1 MAESFRSSLDPGIS
15 ERTNA
20 PLSFFLFFI
29 FIFLPSS
36 RVDLFKGPRL
46 IDPRDPGATCL
57 DVCGIN
63 RATPGDLC
71 SRLAGMK
78 RAETRKSKSFRHSRV
93 SLTPTIHRDEN
104 VSHGKIVISL
114 PIAKQMRICKRW
126 SHVFQVDFLS
136 YYSILY
142 GVDGF
147 VRRYN
152 LLSASKIII
161 YPSFNNNYRGDQ
173 WWFSLRWSSY
183 RILTN
188 DIDSV

>member
-1 MAESFRSSLDPGIS
+1 MFRIYLRYLPRLCSGHINGRIFSIFLGSRYI
-15 ERTNA
+15 RTNERA
-20 PLSFFLFFI
+20 PFFFLFFI

-36 RVDLFKGPRL
+36 RVDLFKGPHL

-104 VSHGKIVISL
+104 VAWKNRYFSTYANLQKVI
-114 PIAKQMRICKRW
+114 PC
-126 SHVFQVDFLS
+126 F
-136 YYSILY
+136 
-142 GVDGF
+142 
-147 VRRYN
+147 
-152 LLSASKIII
+152 
-161 YPSFNNNYRGDQ
+161 
-173 WWFSLRWSSY
+173 Y
-183 RILTN
+183 RIIVFYTELM
-188 DIDSV
+188 DS

>member
-104 VSHGKIVISL
+104 VAWKNRYFSTYRETDANLQKVIL
-114 PIAKQMRICKRW
+114 C
-126 SHVFQVDFLS
+126 F
-136 YYSILY
+136 
-142 GVDGF
+142 
-147 VRRYN
+147 
-152 LLSASKIII
+152 
-161 YPSFNNNYRGDQ
+161 
-173 WWFSLRWSSY
+173 Y
-183 RILTN
+183 RIIVFYTELM
-188 DIDSV
+188 DS

>member
-36 RVDLFKGPRL
+36 RVDLFKGPHL

-104 VSHGKIVISL
+104 VAWKNRYFSTYRETDANLQKVIL
-114 PIAKQMRICKRW
+114 C
-126 SHVFQVDFLS
+126 F
-136 YYSILY
+136 
-142 GVDGF
+142 
-147 VRRYN
+147 
-152 LLSASKIII
+152 
-161 YPSFNNNYRGDQ
+161 
-173 WWFSLRWSSY
+173 Y
-183 RILTN
+183 RIIVFYTELMDSWE
-188 DIDSV
+188 DIIFFLHRKL

>member
-104 VSHGKIVISL
+104 VAWKNRYFSTYRETDANLQKVIL
-114 PIAKQMRICKRW
+114 C
-126 SHVFQVDFLS
+126 F
-136 YYSILY
+136 
-142 GVDGF
+142 
-147 VRRYN
+147 
-152 LLSASKIII
+152 
-161 YPSFNNNYRGDQ
+161 
-173 WWFSLRWSSY
+173 Y
-183 RILTN
+183 RIIVFYTEFMDSWE
-188 DIDSV
+188 DIIFFLHRKL

>member
-104 VSHGKIVISL
+104 VAWKNRYFSTYRETDANLQKVIL
-114 PIAKQMRICKRW
+114 C
-126 SHVFQVDFLS
+126 F
-136 YYSILY
+136 
-142 GVDGF
+142 
-147 VRRYN
+147 
-152 LLSASKIII
+152 
-161 YPSFNNNYRGDQ
+161 
-173 WWFSLRWSSY
+173 Y
-183 RILTN
+183 RIIVFYTELMDSWE
-188 DIDSV
+188 DIIFLHRKL

>member
-36 RVDLFKGPRL
+36 RVDLFKGPHL

-104 VSHGKIVISL
+104 VAWKNRYFSTYRETDANLQKVI
-114 PIAKQMRICKRW
+114 PC
-126 SHVFQVDFLS
+126 F
-136 YYSILY
+136 
-142 GVDGF
+142 
-147 VRRYN
+147 
-152 LLSASKIII
+152 
-161 YPSFNNNYRGDQ
+161 
-173 WWFSLRWSSY
+173 Y
-183 RILTN
+183 RIIVFYTELMDSWE
-188 DIDSV
+188 DIIFFLHRKL

>member
-46 IDPRDPGATCL
+46 IDPRDP
-57 DVCGIN
+57 
-63 RATPGDLC
+63 RGDLFG
-71 SRLAGMK
+71 RLWYKQSDTWWSMQ
-78 RAETRKSKSFRHSRV
+78 SSC
-93 SLTPTIHRDEN
+93 RDETSRN
-104 VSHGKIVISL
+104 
-114 PIAKQMRICKRW
+114 AKVQELSAFTGVPDSDNTPRRECLAWKNRYFSTYRERCEFAKGDPM
-126 SHVFQVDFLS
+126 FLS

-152 LLSASKIII
+152 LSALKIII
-161 YPSFNNNYRGDQ
+161 YPSFNNNYKGDQ

>member
-104 VSHGKIVISL
+104 VAWKNRYFSTYRETDANLQKVIL
-114 PIAKQMRICKRW
+114 C
-126 SHVFQVDFLS
+126 F
-136 YYSILY
+136 
-142 GVDGF
+142 
-147 VRRYN
+147 
-152 LLSASKIII
+152 
-161 YPSFNNNYRGDQ
+161 
-173 WWFSLRWSSY
+173 Y
-183 RILTN
+183 RIIVFYTELMDSWE
-188 DIDSV
+188 DIIFFLHRKL

>member
-104 VSHGKIVISL
+104 VAWKNRYFSTYRETDANLQKVI
-114 PIAKQMRICKRW
+114 PC
-126 SHVFQVDFLS
+126 F
-136 YYSILY
+136 
-142 GVDGF
+142 
-147 VRRYN
+147 
-152 LLSASKIII
+152 
-161 YPSFNNNYRGDQ
+161 
-173 WWFSLRWSSY
+173 Y
-183 RILTN
+183 RIIVFYTELMDSWE
-188 DIDSV
+188 DIIFFLHRKL

>member
-20 PLSFFLFFI
+20 PLSFSFFFI

-104 VSHGKIVISL
+104 VAWKNRYFSTYRETDANLQKVI
-114 PIAKQMRICKRW
+114 PC
-126 SHVFQVDFLS
+126 F
-136 YYSILY
+136 
-142 GVDGF
+142 
-147 VRRYN
+147 
-152 LLSASKIII
+152 
-161 YPSFNNNYRGDQ
+161 
-173 WWFSLRWSSY
+173 Y
-183 RILTN
+183 RIIVFYTELMDSWE
-188 DIDSV
+188 DIIFFLHRKL

>member
-46 IDPRDPGATCL
+46 IDPRDP
-57 DVCGIN
+57 
-63 RATPGDLC
+63 RGDLFG
-71 SRLAGMK
+71 RLWYKQSDTWWSMQ
-78 RAETRKSKSFRHSRV
+78 SSC
-93 SLTPTIHRDEN
+93 RDETSRN
-104 VSHGKIVISL
+104 AKVQELSAFTGVPDSDNTPRRECRMEKSL
-114 PIAKQMRICKRW
+114 FLYLSRNRCEFAKGDPM
-126 SHVFQVDFLS
+126 FLS

-152 LLSASKIII
+152 LSASKIII
-161 YPSFNNNYRGDQ
+161 YPSFNNNYKGDQ

>member
-114 PIAKQMRICKRW
+114 PIAKGANLQK
-126 SHVFQVDFLS
+126 V
-136 YYSILY
+136 ILC
-142 GVDGF
+142 F
-147 VRRYN
+147 
-152 LLSASKIII
+152 
-161 YPSFNNNYRGDQ
+161 
-173 WWFSLRWSSY
+173 Y
-183 RILTN
+183 RIIVFYTELMDSWE
-188 DIDSV
+188 DIIFLHRKL